1 MIYYL
6 LVLIVL
12 QYIIAYFC
20 NWFRKANSWGR
31 NVPQTFSLKTLM
43 VCFGSGGHTSEMLMM
58 LSKIDTRKY
67 KKVYF
72 VIANTDTWS
81 LTKITDYLKNHA
93 KNKIDLSSNE
103 TTNIEVCRLYR
114 SREVKQSYI
123 TSIATTLIGL
133 AHSLWLMI
141 KT

>member
-1 MIYYL
+1 
-6 LVLIVL
+6 
-12 QYIIAYFC
+12 
-20 NWFRKANSWGR
+20 
-31 NVPQTFSLKTLM
+31 M